1 MVVLGDAMRALRS
14 LRPGL
19 PTNLTGVNVDSHKI
33 PVSLLILLHQQIV
46 KISDYGQVM
55 HGTAPSRKVSQRPT
69 TGARG
74 AVTRARIREAA
85 NQLFLE
91 HGFEATT
98 VDAIVAAAG
107 VSKGTFYLYFE
118 RKEDLLLE
126 YGSKRLALVRE
137 MLPELL
143 ARPTFAAALRE
154 IMETV
159 VRGKSWD
166 RELTARAIDE
176 MGTSAE
182 RLEAAPYKLLRPLLE
197 MGQARGQVRDDMP
210 AEALAQFVL
219 RSVLGALRD
228 WGRGRDDL
236 SRDTALDY
244 AVTLV
249 IDAVA
254 KRPSMRP
261 PRR

>member
-1 MVVLGDAMRALRS
+1 MQHAPAKKESAPRAAGKRVTGLRGE
-14 LRPGL
+14 R
-19 PTNLTGVNVDSHKI
+19 
-33 PVSLLILLHQQIV
+33 
-46 KISDYGQVM
+46 
-55 HGTAPSRKVSQRPT
+55 
-69 TGARG
+69 
-74 AVTRARIREAA
+74 TRTRIRDAA
-85 NQLFLE
+85 NELFLAG
-91 HGFEATT
+91 GFEATT

-107 VSKGTFYLYFE
+107 VSKGTFYLYFD

-126 YGSKRLALVRE
+126 YGWKRVTLVRE

-143 ARPTFAAALRE
+143 TRPTFAEALTE
-154 IMETV
+154 IMDTV

-197 MGQARGQVRDDMP
+197 LGQARGQVRDDIP
-210 AEALAQFVL
+210 TEALAQFVL
-219 RSVLGALRD
+219 RSLLGSLRD

-236 SRDTALDY
+236 SRDDALNY

-254 KRPSMRP
+254 KSAQHVAAR
-261 PRR
+261 